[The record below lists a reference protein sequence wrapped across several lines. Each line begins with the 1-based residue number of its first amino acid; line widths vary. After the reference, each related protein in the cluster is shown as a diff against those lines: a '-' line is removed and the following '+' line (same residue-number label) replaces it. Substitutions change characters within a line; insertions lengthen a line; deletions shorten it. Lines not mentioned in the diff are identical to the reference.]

1 MGNHPTLPGTL
12 TECRIQAHRIL
23 KAARAGDESA
33 LRRLSVLPTPPRWQL
48 KHALTVVALEAG
60 FPSWPAL
67 KAQVEG
73 QGDAPAIATAIDTDR
88 FFEGRG
94 SAYLNRWFRDL
105 ATAEESLRDE
115 GGWLF
120 PYRHQFFICEAGFL
134 DARGIASDDPDWA
147 LIGHNWVRPADAAA
161 HARLTRRLAAA
172 GLAVQA

>member
-12 TECRIQAHRIL
+12 TECRIQAQKLL

-33 LRRLSVLPTPPRWQL
+33 LRRLSVLPASPRWQL

-60 FPSWPAL
+60 FPSWLAL
-67 KAQVEG
+67 KSRFE
-73 QGDAPAIATAIDTDR
+73 APAIDTER

-105 ATAEESLRDE
+105 ETAEESLRAE

-120 PYRHQFFICEAGFL
+120 PYRHQYFICEAGFL
-134 DARGIASDDPDWA
+134 DARGIPSDDPDWA
-147 LIGHNWVRPADAAA
+147 RIGHNWAKPADPAA
-161 HARLTRRLAAA
+161 HARLARRLATASLAA
-172 GLAVQA
+172 KNLIAKA